1 MQIFRPETDSKI
13 ANMKICKTSARLPV
27 YGRYSAAGP
36 KRVRYRLSSPEL
48 LPMALG
54 SDCSGIGTA
63 VVCCKSALRRSDN
76 AIESLLWRRLFAALR
91 GALLLGLVVLPIL
104 IATEARALTDEQIKN
119 TLIEESTTS
128 YPGNCPCPY
137 SSARNGS
144 RCGRRS
150 AYHRAGGYSLF
161 CYPEDV
167 TVQMVKAY
175 RARVSRG
182 K

>member
-1 MQIFRPETDSKI
+1 M
-13 ANMKICKTSARLPV
+13 
-27 YGRYSAAGP
+27 
-36 KRVRYRLSSPEL
+36 
-48 LPMALG
+48 
-54 SDCSGIGTA
+54 
-63 VVCCKSALRRSDN
+63 
-76 AIESLLWRRLFAALR
+76 R

-150 AYHRAGGYSLF
+150 AYHRAGGYSPF